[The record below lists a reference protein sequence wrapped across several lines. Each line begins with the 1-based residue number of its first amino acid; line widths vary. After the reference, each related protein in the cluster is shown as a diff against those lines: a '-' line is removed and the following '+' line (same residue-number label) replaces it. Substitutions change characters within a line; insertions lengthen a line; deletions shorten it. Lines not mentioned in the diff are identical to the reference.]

1 MNKINIPNHVAI
13 IVDGN
18 GRWAT
23 KKNKSRSMGHKAG
36 ADNLNKIIR
45 HAFSKGVKILSVFLF
60 STENFKRSKD
70 EVDFLMDL
78 FVLHSNKNFLEL
90 KEEDVKVVISGRENP
105 LPKKVLKSV
114 SNLENE
120 TKNNKKHILNICLNY
135 GGQYEIID
143 AVKKISSDVLKNTL
157 SVDEID
163 EKLFNKY
170 LYNELDPVD
179 LLIRTSGEL
188 RLSNFMLWQL
198 SYAELYFP
206 KTFFPDFSEKE
217 FDEAILEY
225 NNRNRRYGGIKY
237 DNKVH

>member
-23 KKNKSRSMGHKAG
+23 EKNKSRSMGHKAG

-60 STENFKRSKD
+60 STENFKRSKE

-90 KEEDVKVVISGRENP
+90 KEEDVKVVISGREKP
-105 LPKKVLKSV
+105 LPKKVLRSV
-114 SNLENE
+114 SNLEKE

-143 AVKKISSDVLKNTL
+143 AVKKISSDILKNTL
-157 SVDEID
+157 SIEEID